1 MVDDT
6 AEPDPEE
13 IKAFARAMASAMR
26 GGKLIIPKPLA
37 AQLRRIDAWDDETM
51 HEVQDI
57 PS

>member
-1 MVDDT
+1 MSQDQ
-6 AEPDPEE
+6 PDPEE